1 MYIDNRGQRL
11 SRTDGK
17 SKGAVIMNEPWLQK
31 QISLIGH
38 ILYVESPQVLIV
50 VLYKPIS
57 KFRAFETYKSSALGN
72 TSAAK
77 KSAT

>member
-1 MYIDNRGQRL
+1 
-11 SRTDGK
+11 
-17 SKGAVIMNEPWLQK
+17 MNELWLQK

-38 ILYVESPQVLIV
+38 ILYIESPQVLIV
-50 VLYKPIS
+50 LYKSTS
-57 KFRAFETYKSSALGN
+57 KFRAFETSKSSALGN